1 MMIEPIKAKELQSIP
16 ASIPASTPLKPSFR
30 GEEPQDSVEISEEAK
45 EAAAQP
51 KKTISAEDIKNKSDQ
66 ITQGMEAVADGI
78 DSAANSATSAAT
90 KVTGAFTLIGATI
103 SKLVPNCVKDFFAKP
118 KVNSETGEFVMKK
131 LADGR
136 EVVERTFNKK
146 NTLIAAGVAA
156 AIAITMA
163 VVKHFKNKANAPKA
177 PAAQKIEA

>member
-1 MMIEPIKAKELQSIP
+1 MIDPIKAKDLQSIP
-16 ASIPASTPLKPSFR
+16 ASIPASTPLKPAFR
-30 GEEPQDSVEISEEAK
+30 GEEKPDTVEISDEAK
-45 EAAAQP
+45 EAASAEK
-51 KKTISAEDIKNKSDQ
+51 KKTISAEDIKNKSDE

-118 KVNSETGEFVMKK
+118 KVDEKTGEFVMKK

>member
-1 MMIEPIKAKELQSIP
+1 MIDPIKANELKSIP
-16 ASIPASTPLKPSFR
+16 ASIPASTPLKPAFR
-30 GEEPQDSVEISEEAK
+30 GEEKPDTVEISDEAK
-45 EAAAQP
+45 EAAATE
-51 KKTISAEDIKNKSDQ
+51 KKKPISAEDIKNKSDE

-103 SKLVPNCVKDFFAKP
+103 SKLIPNCVKDFFATP
-118 KVNSETGEFVMKK
+118 KVGEDGELLMKK
-131 LADGR
+131 LSDGR
-136 EVVERTFNKK
+136 EVVQRTFNKK